1 MTPRP
6 PPIQE
11 GLDQLSNDF
20 SYHLLW
26 GAKKLRRGEL
36 LLAKQVCDCYLT
48 RAALGRRSGARGGTA
63 DIRSLRSSRHRPCSL
78 RAKGELYGAL
88 EDDVAQGFGLA
99 EPVDR
104 GEILGR
110 LDALLANDL
119 A

>member
-36 LLAKQVCDCYLT
+36 LLAKQVYDCYLT
-48 RAALGRRSGARGGTA
+48 ERRWAGEAAPEAVRPTFAHYEAA
-63 DIRSLRSSRHRPCSL
+63 DIGRALCAPKASSTEPWKTTSRRVSDSPSRSIAARSSAAWTH
-78 RAKGELYGAL
+78 
-88 EDDVAQGFGLA
+88 
-99 EPVDR
+99 
-104 GEILGR
+104 
-110 LDALLANDL
+110 
-119 A
+119 